1 MQKSNA
7 AKLEAVES
15 SIRRWH
21 TRLVIASNKIRK
33 LEAKRRRLLT
43 QTVIAEMTAPPG
55 QPTPNQ
61 KKVMAPVVKA
71 PIEPEPPKQD
81 VIAEAVVVIEE
92 AGLKVPAFLDRS
104 NPLIA
109 EEMTAKRKTAEAD
122 ARKAMPLT
130 GRDALKAI
138 KKKRPAKAA

>member
-1 MQKSNA
+1 M
-7 AKLEAVES
+7 
-15 SIRRWH
+15 
-21 TRLVIASNKIRK
+21 
-33 LEAKRRRLLT
+33 
-43 QTVIAEMTAPPG
+43 
-55 QPTPNQ
+55 
-61 KKVMAPVVKA
+61 
-71 PIEPEPPKQD
+71 
-81 VIAEAVVVIEE
+81 IEE